1 MTELVIAFLI
11 YSPFCW
17 WVVFRDGA
25 DYLKRWKAE
34 YLFDWIAPNLSST
47 KLINGVATIW
57 LMGLAVIVITLVNH

>member
-1 MTELVIAFLI
+1 MTELVLAFLI

-47 KLINGVATIW
+47 KLINGVTTIC
-57 LMGLAVIVITLVNH
+57 